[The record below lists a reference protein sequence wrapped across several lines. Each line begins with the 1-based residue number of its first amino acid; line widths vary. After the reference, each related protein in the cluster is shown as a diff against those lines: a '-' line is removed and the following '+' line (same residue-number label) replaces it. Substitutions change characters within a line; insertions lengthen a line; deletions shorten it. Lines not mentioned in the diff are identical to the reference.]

1 MYMKRMLSIIMSLLL
16 LATTMTGTATVA
28 FAAEPEDNQ
37 WEVTADGLEF
47 VSVESIDGGFS
58 IMSNGPILVDSPTG
72 TMAGQAGKTVTGGAT
87 FVIRVPED
95 TTLNRLYCIARN
107 ENGIISDISISGVGT
122 PYIARSTGMW
132 YRVSDNNLG
141 IPGGTTVAISVTV
154 VDQNNP
160 YNIVIVG
167 RK

>member
-1 MYMKRMLSIIMSLLL
+1 MKKILSIIMSLLL

-37 WEVTADGLEF
+37 WEVTVDGLEL
-47 VSVESIDGGFS
+47 VSVENIDGGFS
-58 IMSNGPILVDSPTG
+58 LMANGPILVDSPTG
-72 TMAGQAGKTVTGGAT
+72 TMAGQAGKTVTDGAI
-87 FVIRVPED
+87 FYLRVPEG

-107 ENGIISDISISGVGT
+107 ENGIISTIYVSGILGST
-122 PYIARSTGMW
+122 YIARSTGQW

-141 IPGGTTVAISVTV
+141 VAGGTTLALTVSVL
-154 VDQNNP
+154 DKNNP